1 MAENW
6 MARFEASYIEELKAW
21 IGELSSG
28 VVNPDL
34 ATVEDALIANEI
46 CAIGLASI
54 DS

>member
-34 ATVEDALIANEI
+34 ATVEDALIANDI
-46 CAIGLASI
+46 CAMGLASI

>member
-28 VVNPDL
+28 VANPDL

-46 CAIGLASI
+46 CAMGIASI
-54 DS
+54 KS